1 MTNRRTQA
9 ADAAEA
15 IEASARHRARRWP
28 LLPNMRD
35 VTHEQSGKVS
45 GSSVRSDRDKSKP

>member
-28 LLPNMRD
+28 LLPNMSD

-45 GSSVRSDRDKSKP
+45 GSSARSDRGRSKP